1 MTNIDGPNPGAGG
14 AATRPPAIAGA
25 GDAPS
30 VLGERA
36 TELIES
42 QPLGFRAKGLP
53 LDGRFGVA
61 ADLRAARPTLF
72 DAGFVTPVATL
83 RASALQANLA
93 AMSAYCA
100 SSSVLFSP
108 HGKTTMSPQL
118 FDAQLSHGAWGI
130 TFATPW
136 QARLAYEFGVRRL
149 LLANELVDPAA
160 LAWLASTAL
169 EDPDLTF
176 LSYVDDPDVVAW
188 GGRVLADN
196 GAPRPLD
203 VLLEVG
209 YPGGRTGTRD
219 VEQADAVIA
228 AIGGSPQYRLV
239 GVAGYEG
246 GFGHEATEEIV
257 AAVRDHLGEVRATA
271 ERLDAAG
278 RFEGER
284 VVLTAGGSAFFDLV
298 VEELS
303 GPLSSGRAV
312 DTIVRSG
319 GVISHDEGLFGRV
332 SPFTRRPDLQERSG
346 GPLKTA
352 IEVWARVLSR
362 PEDSLALLDIGKR
375 DIPYDVRLPS
385 VHRAYHASRETAP
398 SSPADM
404 ELIDD
409 VGGWEVFDTNDQH
422 GYLRL
427 PVDATLVAGDLVVVG
442 VTHPCTFFDKW
453 RAVPVV
459 DDHGA
464 VLDIVHTFF

>member
-1 MTNIDGPNPGAGG
+1 MASVDASDQGEEVGTA
-14 AATRPPAIAGA
+14 RPPAISGV

-30 VLGERA
+30 VLGEQA
-36 TELIES
+36 KALIES

-61 ADLRAARPTLF
+61 ADVRGARPTLF
-72 DAGFVTPVATL
+72 GAGFVTPVATL
-83 RASALQANLA
+83 SASALQSNLA
-93 AMSAYCA
+93 AMAGYCA

-108 HGKTTMSPQL
+108 HGKTTMSPQI

-136 QARLAYEFGVRRL
+136 QVRLAYEFGIRSM
-149 LLANELVDPAA
+149 LLANELVDPSA

-176 LSYVDDPDVVAW
+176 LSYVDDPDVVVW
-188 GGRVLADN
+188 GGQVLADN
-196 GAPRPLD
+196 GAVRPLD

-209 YPGGRTGTRD
+209 YLGGRTGTRED
-219 VEQADAVIA
+219 AEVDAVVA
-228 AIGGSPQYRLV
+228 AVANSSQHRLA

-257 AAVRDHLGEVRATA
+257 ANVRSHLRTVRATA

-278 RFEGER
+278 RFEVDR

-303 GPLSSGRAV
+303 GPLSSGRSV
-312 DTIVRSG
+312 DVIVRSG
-319 GVISHDEGLFGRV
+319 GVISHDEGLFGEV
-332 SPFTRRPDLQERSG
+332 SPFTRREELQERSG
-346 GPLKTA
+346 GPLETA
-352 IEVWARVLSR
+352 VEVWARVLSR
-362 PEDSLALLDIGKR
+362 PEDSLALLDMGKR

-385 VHRAYHASRETAP
+385 VYRAYHAPRSAAP
-398 SSPADM
+398 TSPAHM
-404 ELIDD
+404 ELISD
-409 VGGWEVFDTNDQH
+409 VRDWTVFDTNDQH

-427 PVDATLVAGDLVVVG
+427 PADAPLVAGDLVVVG
-442 VTHPCTFFDKW
+442 ITHPCTFFDKW
-453 RAVPVV
+453 RALPVV
-459 DDHGA
+459 DDEGA